1 MTELYVNEKLVGV
14 HKGGYTRFSFDISG
28 FIVPGANNLI
38 TVKVD
43 NSHNVSIPP
52 LSADFTFFGGIY
64 RNVYLVVK
72 DKGGLFTGDFASDG
86 VYIRTLSVSAEKA
99 VIAVQTLVD
108 NGGGGVQVI
117 QSVIAPDG
125 KEIQVAP
132 QQQGVK
138 PGTRE
143 VTISRPLLWSPD
155 SPRLYLL
162 KTVVR
167 DAQTGKEVDRQLNTF
182 GLRWFR
188 FDASEGFFLNGRH
201 IKLIGTNRHQD
212 YLDKGNALPDEL
224 HVEDI
229 RLLKSMG
236 GNMLRIS
243 HYPQDPLILEMC
255 DKLGIITSVEIPIVN
270 EITESDAF
278 LQNSLQMATEMVK
291 AEFQSS
297 FCGYLGIHERG
308 DVEAAIRG

>member
-1 MTELYVNEKLVGV
+1 MFIDSAQRGKVVSMFFDGANQVTELYVNEKLVGV

-125 KEIQVAP
+125 K
-132 QQQGVK
+132 
-138 PGTRE
+138 
-143 VTISRPLLWSPD
+143 
-155 SPRLYLL
+155 
-162 KTVVR
+162 
-167 DAQTGKEVDRQLNTF
+167 
-182 GLRWFR
+182 
-188 FDASEGFFLNGRH
+188 
-201 IKLIGTNRHQD
+201 
-212 YLDKGNALPDEL
+212 
-224 HVEDI
+224 
-229 RLLKSMG
+229 
-236 GNMLRIS
+236 
-243 HYPQDPLILEMC
+243 
-255 DKLGIITSVEIPIVN
+255 
-270 EITESDAF
+270 
-278 LQNSLQMATEMVK
+278 
-291 AEFQSS
+291 
-297 FCGYLGIHERG
+297 
-308 DVEAAIRG
+308 